1 MQMISGM
8 NRGAYW
14 IANFLVDFVKV
25 ELIVFISVVA
35 FYFANLKYQTSW
47 MTFLVWPLAAIPM
60 TYVMSFMFTS
70 ESGAQ
75 TGTIFMN
82 FGTILFG
89 STLVFFLRFIKEWER
104 IGDFLNQFMK
114 LLPPYTLGQS
124 IYFDAS
130 MNDLVEY
137 RDRTLGLGDTLNPEW
152 WRIENVTGD
161 ILSLLAH
168 FVFWSVILCL
178 IELGLYSKMKE
189 FYVEWMKKTFPPKQ
203 VFTIDPDVADEARK
217 VNDPT
222 HPEYVADKDM

>member
-14 IANFLVDFVKV
+14 IANFLVDLAKV

-35 FYFANLKYQTSW
+35 FYFANLKYHTSW
-47 MTFLVWPLAAIPM
+47 MTFLLWPLAAIPM

-104 IGDFLNQFMK
+104 IGDFLN
-114 LLPPYTLGQS
+114 
-124 IYFDAS
+124 
-130 MNDLVEY
+130 
-137 RDRTLGLGDTLNPEW
+137 
-152 WRIENVTGD
+152 
-161 ILSLLAH
+161 
-168 FVFWSVILCL
+168 
-178 IELGLYSKMKE
+178 
-189 FYVEWMKKTFPPKQ
+189 
-203 VFTIDPDVADEARK
+203 
-217 VNDPT
+217 
-222 HPEYVADKDM
+222 